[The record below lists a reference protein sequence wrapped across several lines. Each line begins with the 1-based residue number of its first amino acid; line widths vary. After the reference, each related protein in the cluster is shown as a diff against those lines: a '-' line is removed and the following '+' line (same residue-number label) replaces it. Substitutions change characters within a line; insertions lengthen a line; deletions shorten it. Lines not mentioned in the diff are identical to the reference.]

1 MKFYAEAYGCTMNRG
16 ETRMLAE
23 SWEQDGHERVTD
35 PEDADTALI
44 GTCVVIR
51 KTEERMKRRIE
62 EFDEICDDVVVT
74 GCITTARKKELKK
87 ICPDCEII
95 EPDQIEISSS
105 LDNIQGVERGITGM
119 IPIATGCTGNCHYCI
134 TKIARGGLKSR
145 PIDKIAKRFKS
156 LLTNGYK
163 EIQITCQDTASYGR
177 DIGASLPKLL
187 NRLSEFEGDH
197 RIRVGM
203 MNPDTA
209 LENLDEIIK
218 SIDDENI
225 YKFLHL
231 PLQSGSDRVLK
242 NMNRRYSVE
251 GWGDVVKAFRDRF
264 PDMTLSTDVIL
275 GYPGE
280 TEEDYKLTKNII
292 EKIKPDILNI
302 TRFSAR
308 PGTKAYGMKEKVH
321 SREKKKRS
329 KEISAVHRRISYEKN
344 RQYVGEDLETLI
356 LERGKDDTMKGRTND
371 YKMVVIRNSSRDDIG
386 SWRTVNID
394 SHGEVYIKG
403 NTV

>member
-16 ETRMLAE
+16 ETEMLAE
-23 SWEQDGHERVTD
+23 SWQREGHERVD
-35 PEDADTALI
+35 RLEDADRALI

-51 KTEERMKRRIE
+51 KTEERMKRRIKE
-62 EFDEICDDVVVT
+62 LDDICDDVVVT
-74 GCITTARKKELKK
+74 GCITKARKEELEK
-87 ICPDCEII
+87 ICPDCGII
-95 EPDQIEISSS
+95 EPDKIEISSY
-105 LDNIQGVERGITGM
+105 LDHMKRIDQDITGM

-134 TKIARGGLKSR
+134 TKIARGELKSR
-145 PIDKIAKRFKS
+145 SIDDITKRFES

-177 DIGASLPKLL
+177 DIGVSLPDMLE
-187 NRLSEFEGDH
+187 RLSVFEGDH

-209 LENLDEIIK
+209 IEDLDEIID
-218 SIDDENI
+218 SYDNENI

-251 GWGDVVKAFRDRF
+251 GWRSVVKAFRDRF
-264 PDMTLSTDVIL
+264 PDMTISTDVIL

-280 TEEDYKLTKNII
+280 TEEDYKLTKSII
-292 EKIKPDILNI
+292 EKMKPDILNI

-308 PGTKAYGMKEKVH
+308 PGTKAYDMNEKVH

-329 KEISAVHRRISYEKN
+329 KEISAVHRKISYEKN
-344 RQYVGEDLETLI
+344 RQHVGEDLETLI

-371 YKMVVIRNSSRDDIG
+371 YKMVVIRNASCGDIG

-394 SHGEVYIKG
+394 AHGEVYIKG
-403 NTV
+403 DIV